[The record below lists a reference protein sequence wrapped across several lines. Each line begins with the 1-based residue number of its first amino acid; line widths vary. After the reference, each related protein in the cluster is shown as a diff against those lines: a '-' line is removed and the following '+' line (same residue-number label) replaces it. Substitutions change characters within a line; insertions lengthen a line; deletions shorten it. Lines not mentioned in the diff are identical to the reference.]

1 MRDIKFRAFVKNPK
15 WMVPVEM
22 IDLKYQTAEVDL
34 SYGNGATSEYEFD
47 EIELMQFTGL
57 YDSGG
62 TLIYEGDIIMVFD
75 PDKKHQIQ
83 QVVFQDGA
91 FCGYS
96 PKKSTRWTLLDIL
109 IGAHGVEVIGNVHEN
124 EDLLEGK

>member
-1 MRDIKFRAFVKNPK
+1 MREIKFRAFIKKIK
-15 WMVPVEM
+15 WMVPVAM
-22 IDLKYQTAEVDL
+22 IDFTYSTVEVDL
-34 SYGNGATSEYEFD
+34 SYGNGATSEYDFNEV
-47 EIELMQFTGL
+47 ELMQFTGIL
-57 YDSGG
+57 DKHNKRV
-62 TLIYEGDIIMVFD
+62 YEGDIIRVFD

-109 IGAHGVEVIGNVHEN
+109 VGAHGVEVIGNVHEN